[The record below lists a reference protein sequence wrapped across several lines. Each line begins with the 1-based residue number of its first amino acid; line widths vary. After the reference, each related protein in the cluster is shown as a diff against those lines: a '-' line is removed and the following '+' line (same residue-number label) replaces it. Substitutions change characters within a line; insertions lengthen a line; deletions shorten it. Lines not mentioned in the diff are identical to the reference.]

1 MLKMH
6 GTWTGTKYVYSTVG
20 GGCVIL
26 GMPASMQPGQ
36 GQSKSKT
43 RMARSRDQLVVALR
57 VLRRCER
64 RALREGRSLLA
75 RHLADRGDARLG

>member
-6 GTWTGTKYVYSTVG
+6 STWTGRQAQSATCTVG

-26 GMPASMQPGQ
+26 GMPVSMQHGQ
-36 GQSKSKT
+36 GQSTT
-43 RMARSRDQLVVALR
+43 RTAGSRDQLVVALR

-64 RALREGRSLLA
+64 RALLA